1 MKISCILKKVYDTH
15 LKGEQ
20 KRTNQLPQARDR
32 DMGKKHLKNFG
43 YLIEYLLLIILIFI
57 VWNAMAD
64 AGLLNPVIMPSPSKI
79 VKTAW
84 KLLSNG
90 SLLENAL
97 FSLGRVLQGYF
108 LAAALGIVLGILIGL
123 SRHLE
128 YLTQFLIQIIKP
140 IPPIAWIP
148 LVILWFGI
156 GESGKVF
163 LIFLGGFFT
172 ILTNV
177 VDGIRQTDVKLIE
190 VSRVMETPF
199 LKRIFRLVIPG
210 AAPNIFTGL
219 RTGLSSC
226 WMCVVAAELVS
237 STTGLG
243 YLIMN
248 ARQFG
253 NTDIVMIGMITIG
266 IIGKL
271 MDSLLKWLEGR
282 VIKWQ

>member
-1 MKISCILKKVYDTH
+1 MLKKI
-15 LKGEQ
+15 
-20 KRTNQLPQARDR
+20 
-32 DMGKKHLKNFG
+32 G
-43 YLIEYLLLIILIFI
+43 YAAEYLMLCAVILIFWIITDMNGKLNPVVMPSPERVWDTLIILVQKGTLGENILI
-57 VWNAMAD
+57 SLSRVLK
-64 AGLLNPVIMPSPSKI
+64 GY
-79 VKTAW
+79 
-84 KLLSNG
+84 LLS
-90 SLLENAL
+90 A
-97 FSLGRVLQGYF
+97 
-108 LAAALGIVLGILIGL
+108 VLGITLGIFIGL
-123 SRHLE
+123 SKNLDR
-128 YLTQFLIQIIKP
+128 LTRLIIQIIKP

-172 ILTNV
+172 ILVNV
-177 VDGIRQTDVKLIE
+177 VDGIRHTDDKLIE
-190 VSRVMETPF
+190 VSRSMETPF
-199 LKRIFRLVIPG
+199 LKHIMLVVIPG

-253 NTDIVMIGMITIG
+253 QTDKVLIGMLTIG
-266 IIGKL
+266 IVGKI
-271 MDSLLKWLEGR
+271 MDSSLNLLEKA
-282 VIKWQ
+282 VIRWK

>member
-1 MKISCILKKVYDTH
+1 MKSAAKKI
-15 LKGEQ
+15 
-20 KRTNQLPQARDR
+20 
-32 DMGKKHLKNFG
+32 G
-43 YLIEYLLLIILIFI
+43 YATEYIILIAVILLAWI
-57 VWNAMAD
+57 VMD
-64 AGLLNPVIMPSPSKI
+64 SMGKLNPVIMPSPAKVLDTVIS
-79 VKTAW
+79 
-84 KLLSNG
+84 LLSSGVLWTNLTI
-90 SLLENAL
+90 SV
-97 FSLGRVLQGYF
+97 GRVMNGYC
-108 LAAALGIVLGILIGL
+108 LAALLGIVLGIFIGL
-123 SRHLE
+123 SKHLE
-128 YLTQFLIQIIKP
+128 RLTGLLIQIIKP

-177 VDGIRQTDVKLIE
+177 IDGIRQTDIKYIE
-190 VSRVMETPF
+190 VSKSMETPF
-199 LKRIFRLVIPG
+199 LKHVFMLVIPG
-210 AAPNIFTGL
+210 AAPSIFTGL

-253 NTDIVMIGMITIG
+253 QTDIVIVGMLTIG
-266 IIGKL
+266 IIGKM
-271 MDSLLKWLEGR
+271 MDSFLKIVEKYAIRWNWRE
-282 VIKWQ
+282 

>member
-1 MKISCILKKVYDTH
+1 MLKKICY
-15 LKGEQ
+15 
-20 KRTNQLPQARDR
+20 AA
-32 DMGKKHLKNFG
+32 
-43 YLIEYLLLIILIFI
+43 EYLMLCAVILIFWIITDMNGKLNPVVMPSPERVWDTLIILVQKGTLGENILI
-57 VWNAMAD
+57 SLSRVLK
-64 AGLLNPVIMPSPSKI
+64 GY
-79 VKTAW
+79 
-84 KLLSNG
+84 LLS
-90 SLLENAL
+90 A
-97 FSLGRVLQGYF
+97 
-108 LAAALGIVLGILIGL
+108 VLGITLGIFIGL
-123 SRHLE
+123 SKNLDR
-128 YLTQFLIQIIKP
+128 LTRLIIQMIKP

-172 ILTNV
+172 ILVNV
-177 VDGIRQTDVKLIE
+177 VDGIRHTDDKLIE
-190 VSRVMETPF
+190 VSRSMETPF
-199 LKRIFRLVIPG
+199 LKHIILVVIPG

-253 NTDIVMIGMITIG
+253 QTDKVLIGMLTIG
-266 IIGKL
+266 IVGKI
-271 MDSLLKWLEGR
+271 MDSSLNLLEKA
-282 VIKWQ
+282 VIRWK

>member
-1 MKISCILKKVYDTH
+1 MENKFLK
-15 LKGEQ
+15 
-20 KRTNQLPQARDR
+20 R
-32 DMGKKHLKNFG
+32 FG
-43 YLIEYLLLIILIFI
+43 YIIEYCVLVALILA
-57 VWNAMAD
+57 VWNVMAA
-64 AGLLNPVIMPSPSKI
+64 AGRLNPVIMPSPGKI
-79 VKTAW
+79 VQTAW
-84 KLLSNG
+84 KLITNG
-90 SLLENAL
+90 SLFEN
-97 FSLGRVLQGYF
+97 SLISLVRVLKGYL
-108 LAAALGIVLGILIGL
+108 LAASLGIVLGILIGL

-128 YLTQFLIQIIKP
+128 RITQMLIQIVKP

-190 VSRVMETPF
+190 VAWVMETPL
-199 LKRIFRLVIPG
+199 LKQVFRLVIPG

-253 NTDIVMIGMITIG
+253 NTDIVMIGMISIG

-271 MDSLLKWLEGR
+271 MDSLLKWIEGK
-282 VIKWQ
+282 VIRWQ

>member
-1 MKISCILKKVYDTH
+1 MKSAAKKAGYLAEYFLFLILILVVWFVMD
-15 LKGEQ
+15 G
-20 KRTNQLPQARDR
+20 
-32 DMGKKHLKNFG
+32 MGK
-43 YLIEYLLLIILIFI
+43 
-57 VWNAMAD
+57 
-64 AGLLNPVIMPSPSKI
+64 LNPVIMPSLSKI
-79 VKTAW
+79 
-84 KLLSNG
+84 G
-90 SLLENAL
+90 STLV
-97 FSLGRVLQGYF
+97 SLIEKGTLMDNLVVSVVRVLQGYL
-108 LAAALGIVLGILIGL
+108 LAAGLGVVLGILIGL
-123 SRHLE
+123 SKHLDR
-128 YLTQFLIQIIKP
+128 LTALLIQIIKP

-172 ILTNV
+172 ILINV
-177 VDGIRQTDVKLIE
+177 IDGIHQTDAKLIE
-190 VSRVMETPF
+190 VSKSMETPF
-199 LKRIFRLVIPG
+199 FKHIFKVVIPS

-253 NTDIVMIGMITIG
+253 KTDEVIVGMLTIG
-266 IIGKL
+266 IIGKI
-271 MDSLLKWLEGR
+271 MDSLLKLVEKHL
-282 VIKWQ
+282 IKWN